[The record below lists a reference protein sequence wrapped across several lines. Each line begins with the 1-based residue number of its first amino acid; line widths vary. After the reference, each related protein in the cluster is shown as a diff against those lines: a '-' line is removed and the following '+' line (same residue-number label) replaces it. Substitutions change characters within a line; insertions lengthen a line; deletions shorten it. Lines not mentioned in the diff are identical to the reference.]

1 MARVPYRQRPDAD
14 VAEQYI
20 YDRLEIERK
29 NPTPNIFL
37 ALAHAPTQL
46 DGLLTYA
53 RTLRSATELG
63 PRLRELV
70 ILGIAAAKGGDYVAE
85 HHKNDALKAGFTEQ
99 QVDAIAVNAAT
110 CDLFESVEVAVI
122 DFGRELGEKETVTP
136 QTWAAAAE
144 HLTQRQ
150 LVQLTMTACWYAAGV
165 LMMRILDLDLE
176 DSSRVR

>member
-1 MARVPYRQRPDAD
+1 MARVPYRHRPDAD

-20 YDRLEIERK
+20 YDRLEVERK
-29 NPTPNIFL
+29 HPTPNIFL

-70 ILGIAAAKGGDYVAE
+70 ILGIAAAKGGEYVAE
-85 HHKNDALKAGFTEQ
+85 HHKHDALKAGLTEQ
-99 QVDAIAVNAAT
+99 QVDAIARNAAT
-110 CDLFESVEVAVI
+110 YDLFESVEVAVI
-122 DFGRELGEKETVTP
+122 DFGREIGGQDTVTH
-136 QTWAAAAE
+136 QTWTTAAQ

-150 LVQLTMTACWYAAGV
+150 LVQLTMTACWYSAGV

-176 DSSRVR
+176 DP